1 MLYGQAGNDTLDG
14 GIGNDTLDGGA
25 GNDTYL
31 FGKGSGKDTIS
42 AYDGTVGK
50 VDLIQL
56 GADVLTT
63 DVVLKREGDTLVL
76 SINGSTDTL
85 RVNNYFSNDATNG
98 YQVEQ
103 IKFADGTIWDV
114 DAVKTKVLA
123 ATNENDTLYGYASA
137 DTFSGLAGDDIVYA
151 RAGNDTLDG
160 GAGDDQLNGEE
171 GDDLIFGGTQNDR
184 LDGGNGADNLQGQD
198 GDDMLYGQAGND
210 TLDGGIGNDTLD
222 GGAGNDLINGGLN
235 ADRLTGGSGSDNFSY
250 LNPNEGA
257 DVITDFNGN
266 FELIQL
272 SAAGF
277 DGGLVAGMDLLASGR
292 YVENST
298 GLATSVAGTG
308 QFIYLASS
316 NQLYW
321 DGDGEGGLPASL
333 LTTFS
338 NPVNWSV
345 SSLQVV

>member
-1 MLYGQAGNDTLDG
+1 VYAR
-14 GIGNDTLDGGA
+14 A

-56 GADVLTT
+56 GADLLSS
-63 DVVLKREGDTLVL
+63 DVVLKREGDALVL

-85 RVNNYFSNDATNG
+85 RVSSYFSYDATQG

-114 DAVKTKVLA
+114 NAVKAMVLT
-123 ATNENDTLYGYASA
+123 ATSENDTLYGYASA
-137 DTFSGLAGDDIVYA
+137 DTLSGLSGDDIVYA

-160 GAGDDQLNGEE
+160 GAGDDLLYGGD
-171 GDDLIFGGTQNDR
+171 GDDIIPGGTQNDL
-184 LDGGNGADNLQGQD
+184 LDGGAGSDNLQGQD
-198 GDDMLYGQAGND
+198 GNDTLYGQDGND
-210 TLDGGIGNDTLD
+210 TLDGGLGNDILH
-222 GGAGNDLINGGLN
+222 GGAGNDLINGGVN
-235 ADRLTGGSGSDNFSY
+235 SDRLTGGSGSDNFSY
-250 LNPNEGA
+250 QNPNEGA

-266 FELIQL
+266 SELIQL

-277 DGGLVAGMDLLASGR
+277 GGGLVAGMDLLASGR

-298 GLATSVAGTG
+298 GLATSIAGTG
-308 QFIYLASS
+308 QFIYLTSS

-321 DGDGEGGLPASL
+321 DGDGEGGLSASL

-338 NPVNWSV
+338 NPVNWSA

>member
-1 MLYGQAGNDTLDG
+1 
-14 GIGNDTLDGGA
+14 
-25 GNDTYL
+25 
-31 FGKGSGKDTIS
+31 
-42 AYDGTVGK
+42 
-50 VDLIQL
+50 
-56 GADVLTT
+56 
-63 DVVLKREGDTLVL
+63 VVLKREGDTLVL

-85 RVNNYFSNDATNG
+85 RVNSYFSNDATYG

-103 IKFADGTIWDV
+103 IKFADGIIWNV
-114 DAVKTKVLA
+114 DAVKAKALI

-137 DTFSGLAGDDIVYA
+137 DTLSGLSGDDTVYA
-151 RAGNDTLDG
+151 RAGNDSLDG
-160 GAGDDQLNGEE
+160 GAGDDQLNGED
-171 GDDLIFGGTQNDR
+171 GDDLILGGTQNDR
-184 LDGGNGADNLQGQD
+184 LDGGNGADTLQGQD
-198 GDDMLYGQAGND
+198 GDDMLSGQAGND

-250 LNPNEGA
+250 QNPNEGA

-266 FELIQL
+266 FDRIQV

-277 DGGLVAGMDLLASGR
+277 GGGLVAGMDLLASGR

-298 GLATSVAGTG
+298 GLATSAVGTG
-308 QFIYLASS
+308 QFIYLTSS

-338 NPVNWSV
+338 NPVNWS
-345 SSLQVV
+345 SSGLQVV